1 MIYTKFP
8 RKYYYMNLETGEL
21 LTREQMM
28 AEAAEQYDMD
38 DWTNAVE
45 LWEFYTLT
53 DIPVE
58 N

>member
-8 RKYYYMNLETGEL
+8 RKHYYMSLDTGEL

-28 AEAAEQYDMD
+28 AEAAEQYDFD

-45 LWEFYTLT
+45 LWEYYTLT

>member
-28 AEAAEQYDMD
+28 TEAAEQYDMD

-45 LWEFYTLT
+45 LWEYYTLT